1 MTKRKKTDIKNF
13 TVVIDRIALRGETG
27 AGVSRYDS
35 KKDVNPIRLTSSRTY
50 VHAAAG
56 SALISIK

>member
-35 KKDVNPIRLTSSRTY
+35 KKDVNPTRLTSSRTY
-50 VHAAAG
+50 VHGAVG